1 MTEAINSTVISTF
14 YQSGRDISALPAGT
28 RPVSS
33 LDELVA
39 VVAGTVLFINH
50 RLVNRSEQMCEVVK
64 VDSISPVRYHK
75 STPEGEGYIIN
86 PENGFVQV
94 TKGHCLRYVIRGS
107 TVNIDRDYQFESP
120 YRARWKHRIPIN
132 QNMVDTGE
140 VFVLG

>member
-50 RLVNRSEQMCEVVK
+50 RLVNRS
-64 VDSISPVRYHK
+64 
-75 STPEGEGYIIN
+75 G
-86 PENGFVQV
+86 
-94 TKGHCLRYVIRGS
+94 
-107 TVNIDRDYQFESP
+107 
-120 YRARWKHRIPIN
+120 
-132 QNMVDTGE
+132 
-140 VFVLG
+140 